1 MSNWSQA
8 QKFLSEYDAGKT
20 IGSSMKENARY
31 IDSVQ
36 GKLTLLQEKWRDLVN
51 TLVDGNTAKQ
61 VLDIAIN
68 IVGAI
73 DNIVKGLDDMG
84 IALPTVIGLIVGL
97 KNGLKFNANGGFEEL
112 INQERKLTLEAERA
126 RQALQQQAVAQA
138 EASGTV
144 MTQTTNPGFI
154 ATIKEGW
161 KATSLYKSWTVI
173 KKIGTSFKEAH
184 QSSGLFSSGLTAV
197 RESLGSV
204 EAKAL
209 GTKVAIGAMNIAMT
223 AFSMVGNMLL
233 FAGIS
238 KGLQMISDKMHET
251 EDAIESSTEKITSY
265 KTSIEG
271 LQNKR
276 DTLSELVEQYD
287 ELANKTNRTKE
298 EEEEFINLRKQI
310 AGMDDDW
317 VAGYDENNNPI
328 LKINESA
335 KELVDTLDLALD
347 RKERLLNQENRK
359 LGNDST
365 TWMGESAGW
374 NKGQNKDKAV
384 KALKD
389 ANIAITNQIKT
400 NSLDYKNSFLGFMS
414 NYKNSLSQLEKTIA
428 DGASKVQDAYAE
440 VQEQNQNII
449 NGVLADFAND
459 EGWKKLDSKIQGQIT
474 NIVDTFDFSQLTSGD
489 KLSFSNAMEK
499 MFDTGQIDEALTKYK
514 KLRDELIKT
523 GDTFTYQKELNKLVP
538 DLSNTLGV
546 SEDVV
551 KQLTKIPENLK
562 SAQSAL
568 DLYLMSFNKRE
579 SMQSFDKETASLV
592 KTYETYRDML
602 LSLGD
607 LESKKVNGKQVWEI
621 EPVLDIVNKANLPQE
636 LDDLIN
642 DLLSDNECDVDDMK
656 LIVDIAKAYTTT
668 DKDTREE
675 LMNAVQNEINKK
687 FPDKKIDVGD
697 FKLKANFSVDK
708 SSQEDINNAFQSFD
722 QFKGKES
729 IVAVIKPQ
737 VYNTDQVEAYANLLD
752 RLHGS
757 DKDIETFLK
766 ANIEDLASCES
777 YQEMVEWLFNHSEIM
792 TKYNINVLG
801 EDTII
806 QAKNAVD
813 SLLNSKDEKD
823 IRVKIDNALQ
833 NGDIQ
838 ALESALS
845 EIPPEKR
852 IQVLAEIGNAMD
864 SLGTVDALQLK
875 DKMVTLYA
883 EAYEAWAMI
892 NQIEGK
898 NISDKNFTLIANSN
912 IADKIA
918 EINKKVANLHP
929 TFTITGFIQYSESKG
944 SKGKRKTIMW
954 DGRTD
959 SIPHSLPITDR
970 PVVDSVMDDY
980 SNQIATFDMPITT
993 FDMPISTQ
1001 PVVTASSTSSD
1012 SVGISAYSSRD
1023 FNSIG
1028 DIETAI
1034 TPISLKYQDVLDM
1047 IEYSV
1052 ELFKELQY
1060 RIETVTKKT
1069 SLLDKQM
1076 EKAIGTEKIK
1086 YLEQKNKLLEEQ
1098 AKLQKEYY
1106 DDLISERDTLQ
1117 QKLQKEGFNFNED
1130 GNMTNYEEKLL
1141 AMQKEYKRLQ
1151 DIADK
1156 ASKNSSSKSSSKS
1169 SASQSASDKAS
1180 EYKEELDKLTNLAN
1194 KYYDIQQSELFN
1206 CEEQWSEMKTTI
1218 KENNDEIEKLTRE
1231 DKLYRFNNAITKLN
1245 NQFDILGNKIDIID
1259 VKLENSNGL
1268 DTIKLTEEKLK
1279 LMNEQ
1284 LSKQMDLINNMKN
1297 KIPVYQENLSKYGF
1311 TFDIEGN
1318 VNNIDDILNSF
1329 QNNEDLEK
1337 VNDLLEEYTD
1347 LINGDLADAEKN
1359 YANLQKDIVDLQK
1372 DKLNKVKDIEDKIT
1386 DVIKDEIDKRK
1397 DAIEKQYDKER
1408 ELIENKRDAYKKQR
1422 DEDDYA
1428 KDLKE
1433 QQDKIDGINKKIEL
1447 AKRDNS
1453 MSGKS
1458 KLKEL
1463 LDELKEAQ
1471 DDLNDKIQ
1479 SKTDSDIDDMFQSQL
1494 DALDKKKEDMTQDI
1508 DNTYTQQK
1516 IAQMVQDAMMTNT
1529 FTDLNGNITNLQ
1541 DKLIDFAETSGDAVG
1556 ILGDSIKTE
1565 LCDNLS
1571 VALDY
1576 LKDYSEIFDQLGF
1589 KQLGNI
1595 SYKDNL
1601 NKNTG
1606 NKTLNVGDI
1615 VINIDGNVDDNT
1627 LDDMQD
1633 MINKTLQD
1641 IVNKS
1646 L

>member
-138 EASGTV
+138 EASGAV
-144 MTQTTNPGFI
+144 MTQTTNPGFM

-197 RESLGSV
+197 REGLGSV

-209 GTKVAIGAMNIAMT
+209 GTKVAIGAMNVAMT

-384 KALKD
+384 NALKD
-389 ANIAITNQIKT
+389 ANTAITNQIKT
-400 NSLDYKNSFLGFMS
+400 NSLNYKNSFLGFMT

-499 MFDTGQIDEALTKYK
+499 MFDTGQIDEVLTKYK

-875 DKMVTLYA
+875 DKMITLYA

-959 SIPHSLPITDR
+959 SIPHSLPIIDR

-1117 QKLQKEGFNFNED
+1117 QKLQKEGFNFNKD

-1318 VNNIDDILNSF
+1318 VNNIDEVLNSF
-1329 QNNEDLEK
+1329 QNSEDLEK
-1337 VNDLLEEYTD
+1337 VNDLLEEYTS
-1347 LINGDLADAEKN
+1347 LINDDLADAEKN
-1359 YANLQKDIVDLQK
+1359 YADLQKDIVDLQK

-1397 DAIEKQYDKER
+1397 DAIEKQYDKEK
-1408 ELIENKRDAYKKQR
+1408 ELIEKRRDDYKKQR

-1428 KDLKE
+1428 KNLKE
-1433 QQDKIDGINKKIEL
+1433 QQDEIDSINKKIEL
-1447 AKRDNS
+1447 AKKDNS

-1463 LDELKEAQ
+1463 LDDLKEAQ
-1471 DDLNDKIQ
+1471 DKLDETVQNKVDE
-1479 SKTDSDIDDMFQSQL
+1479 DIDNMFQEQL
-1494 DALDKKKEDMTQDI
+1494 DALDKKKEDMTQNI
-1508 DNTYTQQK
+1508 DDTYTQQK
-1516 IAQMVQDAMMTNT
+1516 IAQMVKDAMMTNT

-1565 LCDNLS
+1565 LCDNLE

-1576 LKDYSEIFDQLGF
+1576 LKDYKDIFKELGF
-1589 KQLGNI
+1589 KQLGNVN
-1595 SYKDNL
+1595 YKEGM
-1601 NKNTG
+1601 NKDTTS
-1606 NKTLNVGDI
+1606 KTLNVGDI
-1615 VINIDGNVDDNT
+1615 NINVEGSVDENV
-1627 LDDMQD
+1627 LDDMQE
-1633 MINKTLQD
+1633 MINKTLKD

>member
-642 DLLSDNECDVDDMK
+642 DLLSDNECDVNDMK

>member
-138 EASGTV
+138 EASGAV

-1541 DKLIDFAETSGDAVG
+1541 DKLIDFAEKSGDAVG

>member
-1 MSNWSQA
+1 M
-8 QKFLSEYDAGKT
+8 KILYDK
-20 IGSSMKENARY
+20 
-31 IDSVQ
+31 D
-36 GKLTLLQEKWRDLVN
+36 
-51 TLVDGNTAKQ
+51 
-61 VLDIAIN
+61 
-68 IVGAI
+68 
-73 DNIVKGLDDMG
+73 
-84 IALPTVIGLIVGL
+84 
-97 KNGLKFNANGGFEEL
+97 
-112 INQERKLTLEAERA
+112 
-126 RQALQQQAVAQA
+126 
-138 EASGTV
+138 
-144 MTQTTNPGFI
+144 
-154 ATIKEGW
+154 
-161 KATSLYKSWTVI
+161 
-173 KKIGTSFKEAH
+173 
-184 QSSGLFSSGLTAV
+184 
-197 RESLGSV
+197 
-204 EAKAL
+204 
-209 GTKVAIGAMNIAMT
+209 
-223 AFSMVGNMLL
+223 
-233 FAGIS
+233 
-238 KGLQMISDKMHET
+238 
-251 EDAIESSTEKITSY
+251 
-265 KTSIEG
+265 
-271 LQNKR
+271 
-276 DTLSELVEQYD
+276 
-287 ELANKTNRTKE
+287 
-298 EEEEFINLRKQI
+298 
-310 AGMDDDW
+310 
-317 VAGYDENNNPI
+317 NNPI
-328 LKINESA
+328 LSMGGDIDKLIAKYDKLIKKQQEALNQEYKDQQRNATDKMNEGQGFAGKDGAFNKQAIKEYNRQIENIRKKKTELNNTFTQTGDSAWLEDYSERLAKLSDTYASA
-335 KELVDTLDLALD
+335 KEAVVDAEA
-347 RKERLLNQENRK
+347 KI
-359 LGNDST
+359 ST
-365 TWMGESAGW
+365 ESQKI
-374 NKGQNKDKAV
+374 NKSIV
-384 KALKD
+384 
-389 ANIAITNQIKT
+389 
-400 NSLDYKNSFLGFMS
+400 
-414 NYKNSLSQLEKTIA
+414 NSLSIG
-428 DGASKVQDAYAE
+428 DGFSRLKSDVQSEMIE
-440 VQEQNQNII
+440 VI
-449 NGVLADFAND
+449 NGL
-459 EGWKKLDSKIQGQIT
+459 
-474 NIVDTFDFSQLTSGD
+474 DFSQLTSGQQS
-489 KLSFSNAMEK
+489 LFESNMKK
-499 MFDTGQIDEALTKYK
+499 MFDSGTIDKSIR
-514 KLRDELIKT
+514 KLYDLQQAYADTSDITAYEQGIEKLIPS
-523 GDTFTYQKELNKLVP
+523 LAKLW
-538 DLSNTLGV
+538 GV
-546 SEDVV
+546 NEDVARSMV
-551 KQLTKIPENLK
+551 ELPE
-562 SAQSAL
+562 SAKMAQNAM
-568 DLYLMSFNKRE
+568 DAYLRSFGKNIN
-579 SMQSFDKETASLV
+579 MTDKETKDLMATWDAYNNFLQDLSGLDTVEKDGKMVYNIKEV
-592 KTYETYRDML
+592 KAT
-602 LSLGD
+602 
-607 LESKKVNGKQVWEI
+607 LEDS
-621 EPVLDIVNKANLPQE
+621 NLPDKVKDLVNRLMDDNE
-636 LDDLIN
+636 FSLDDMELTAKLSQIYVEDDEETRNNLIQ
-642 DLLSDNECDVDDMK
+642 D
-656 LIVDIAKAYTTT
+656 
-668 DKDTREE
+668 
-675 LMNAVQNEINKK
+675 VQNLV
-687 FPDKKIDVGD
+687 DKQFGKGKIDVGKLFVTGEYAVSD
-697 FKLKANFSVDK
+697 DDKKKIDDAFASFK
-708 SSQEDINNAFQSFD
+708 QFD
-722 QFKGKES
+722 GKDE
-729 IVAVIKPQ
+729 IVKTLRTQ
-737 VYNTDQVEAYANLLD
+737 VENTDQVENYAKLMDNL
-752 RLHGS
+752 RGK
-757 DKDIETFLK
+757 DKDIETFFK
-766 ANIEDLASCES
+766 NNIQDLSKLES
-777 YQEMVEWLFNHSEIM
+777 YEDMIQWVFDHPEAV
-792 TKYNINVLG
+792 TKCHINVLG
-801 EDTII
+801 EDTIKT
-806 QAKNAVD
+806 AKAEID
-813 SLLNSKDEKD
+813 SLLNEKDEKD
-823 IRVKIDNALQ
+823 IKVKIDKALAQGDIATVMDLIGQLPAEKQIEVGVALSNAL
-833 NGDIQ
+833 D
-838 ALESALS
+838 E
-845 EIPPEKR
+845 
-852 IQVLAEIGNAMD
+852 
-864 SLGTVDALQLK
+864 LGTVDAIQLK
-875 DKMVTLYA
+875 NKVVDVTVMAFQALQQLYALQGLKIPEKYIKIISNSADVASKLDSLKQQIKEIPRSISIMATLTYTEKGKSKVPHSGKGKSVMWGDSIGEFSNIEDNPYSVEQLSATPMVT
-883 EAYEAWAMI
+883 
-892 NQIEGK
+892 
-898 NISDKNFTLIANSN
+898 S
-912 IADKIA
+912 
-918 EINKKVANLHP
+918 
-929 TFTITGFIQYSESKG
+929 
-944 SKGKRKTIMW
+944 
-954 DGRTD
+954 
-959 SIPHSLPITDR
+959 
-970 PVVDSVMDDY
+970 
-980 SNQIATFDMPITT
+980 
-993 FDMPISTQ
+993 Q
-1001 PVVTASSTSSD
+1001 PVVTANDVNTATSTSD
-1012 SVGISAYSSRD
+1012 SSGGISTYATRD

-1028 DIETAI
+1028 DIETAL

-1156 ASKNSSSKSSSKS
+1156 ASKNSSSKSSSNS

-1180 EYKEELDKLTNLAN
+1180 KYKEELDKLTNLAN
-1194 KYYDIQQSELFN
+1194 KYYDIQQSELFS
-1206 CEEQWSEMKTTI
+1206 CEEQWSEMKATI

-1231 DKLYRFNNAITKLN
+1231 DKLYRFNNAITKIN

-1347 LINGDLADAEKN
+1347 LINGDLADAEKK
-1359 YANLQKDIVDLQK
+1359 YADLQKDIVDLQK

-1397 DAIEKQYDKER
+1397 DSIEKQYDKEK
-1408 ELIENKRDAYKKQR
+1408 ELIEKKRDAYKKQR

-1433 QQDKIDGINKKIEL
+1433 QQDKIDEINKKIEL
-1447 AKRDNS
+1447 AKKDNS

-1508 DNTYTQQK
+1508 DDTYTQQK

>member
-1 MSNWSQA
+1 M
-8 QKFLSEYDAGKT
+8 KILYDK
-20 IGSSMKENARY
+20 
-31 IDSVQ
+31 D
-36 GKLTLLQEKWRDLVN
+36 
-51 TLVDGNTAKQ
+51 
-61 VLDIAIN
+61 
-68 IVGAI
+68 
-73 DNIVKGLDDMG
+73 
-84 IALPTVIGLIVGL
+84 
-97 KNGLKFNANGGFEEL
+97 
-112 INQERKLTLEAERA
+112 
-126 RQALQQQAVAQA
+126 
-138 EASGTV
+138 
-144 MTQTTNPGFI
+144 
-154 ATIKEGW
+154 
-161 KATSLYKSWTVI
+161 
-173 KKIGTSFKEAH
+173 
-184 QSSGLFSSGLTAV
+184 
-197 RESLGSV
+197 
-204 EAKAL
+204 
-209 GTKVAIGAMNIAMT
+209 
-223 AFSMVGNMLL
+223 
-233 FAGIS
+233 
-238 KGLQMISDKMHET
+238 
-251 EDAIESSTEKITSY
+251 
-265 KTSIEG
+265 
-271 LQNKR
+271 
-276 DTLSELVEQYD
+276 
-287 ELANKTNRTKE
+287 
-298 EEEEFINLRKQI
+298 
-310 AGMDDDW
+310 
-317 VAGYDENNNPI
+317 NNPI
-328 LKINESA
+328 LSMGGDIDKLIAKYDKLIKKQQEALNQEYKDQQRNATDKMNEGQGFAGKDGAFNKQAIKEYNRQIENIRKKKTELNNTFTQTGDSAWLEDYSERLAKLSDTYASA
-335 KELVDTLDLALD
+335 KEAVVDAEA
-347 RKERLLNQENRK
+347 KI
-359 LGNDST
+359 SA
-365 TWMGESAGW
+365 ESQKI
-374 NKGQNKDKAV
+374 NKSIV
-384 KALKD
+384 
-389 ANIAITNQIKT
+389 
-400 NSLDYKNSFLGFMS
+400 
-414 NYKNSLSQLEKTIA
+414 NSLSIG
-428 DGASKVQDAYAE
+428 DGFSRLKSDVQSEMIE
-440 VQEQNQNII
+440 VI
-449 NGVLADFAND
+449 NGL
-459 EGWKKLDSKIQGQIT
+459 
-474 NIVDTFDFSQLTSGD
+474 DFSQLTSGQQS
-489 KLSFSNAMEK
+489 LFESNMKK
-499 MFDTGQIDEALTKYK
+499 MFDSGTIDKSIR
-514 KLRDELIKT
+514 KLYDLQQAYADTSDITAYEQGIEKLIPS
-523 GDTFTYQKELNKLVP
+523 LAKLW
-538 DLSNTLGV
+538 GV
-546 SEDVV
+546 NEDVARSMV
-551 KQLTKIPENLK
+551 ELPE
-562 SAQSAL
+562 SAKMAQNAM
-568 DLYLMSFNKRE
+568 DAYLRSFGKNIN
-579 SMQSFDKETASLV
+579 MTDKETKDLMATWDAYNNFLQDLSGLDTVEKDGKMVYNIKEV
-592 KTYETYRDML
+592 KAT
-602 LSLGD
+602 
-607 LESKKVNGKQVWEI
+607 LEDS
-621 EPVLDIVNKANLPQE
+621 NLPDKVKDLVNRLMDDNE
-636 LDDLIN
+636 FSLDDMELTAKLSQIYVEDDEETRNNLIQ
-642 DLLSDNECDVDDMK
+642 D
-656 LIVDIAKAYTTT
+656 
-668 DKDTREE
+668 
-675 LMNAVQNEINKK
+675 VQNLV
-687 FPDKKIDVGD
+687 DKQFGKGKIDVGKLFVTGEYAVSD
-697 FKLKANFSVDK
+697 DDKKKIDDAFASFK
-708 SSQEDINNAFQSFD
+708 QFD
-722 QFKGKES
+722 GKDE
-729 IVAVIKPQ
+729 IVKTLRTQ
-737 VYNTDQVEAYANLLD
+737 VENTDQVENYAKLMDNL
-752 RLHGS
+752 RGK
-757 DKDIETFLK
+757 DKDIETFFK
-766 ANIEDLASCES
+766 NNIQDLSKLES
-777 YQEMVEWLFNHSEIM
+777 YEDMIQWVFDHPEAV
-792 TKYNINVLG
+792 TKCHINVLG
-801 EDTII
+801 EDTIKT
-806 QAKNAVD
+806 AKAEID
-813 SLLNSKDEKD
+813 SLLNEKDEKD
-823 IRVKIDNALQ
+823 IKVKIDKALAQGDIATVMDLIGQLPAEKQIEVGVALSNAL
-833 NGDIQ
+833 D
-838 ALESALS
+838 E
-845 EIPPEKR
+845 
-852 IQVLAEIGNAMD
+852 
-864 SLGTVDALQLK
+864 LGTVDAIQLK
-875 DKMVTLYA
+875 NKVVDVTVMAFQALQQLYALQGLKIPEKYIKIISNSADVASKLDSLKQQIKEIPRSISIMATLTYTEKGKSKVPHSGKGKSVMWGDSIGEFSNIEDNPYSVEQLSATPMVT
-883 EAYEAWAMI
+883 
-892 NQIEGK
+892 
-898 NISDKNFTLIANSN
+898 S
-912 IADKIA
+912 
-918 EINKKVANLHP
+918 
-929 TFTITGFIQYSESKG
+929 
-944 SKGKRKTIMW
+944 
-954 DGRTD
+954 
-959 SIPHSLPITDR
+959 
-970 PVVDSVMDDY
+970 
-980 SNQIATFDMPITT
+980 
-993 FDMPISTQ
+993 Q
-1001 PVVTASSTSSD
+1001 PVVTANDVNTATSTSD
-1012 SVGISAYSSRD
+1012 SSGGISTYATRD

-1028 DIETAI
+1028 DIETAL

-1156 ASKNSSSKSSSKS
+1156 ASKNSSSKSSSNS

-1180 EYKEELDKLTNLAN
+1180 KYKEELDKLTNLAN
-1194 KYYDIQQSELFN
+1194 KYYDIQQSELFS
-1206 CEEQWSEMKTTI
+1206 CEEQWSEMKATI

-1231 DKLYRFNNAITKLN
+1231 DKLYRFNNAITKIN

-1347 LINGDLADAEKN
+1347 LINGDLADAEKK
-1359 YANLQKDIVDLQK
+1359 YADLQKDIVDLQK

-1397 DAIEKQYDKER
+1397 DSIEKQYDKEK
-1408 ELIENKRDAYKKQR
+1408 ELIEKKRDAYKKQR

-1433 QQDKIDGINKKIEL
+1433 QQDKIDEINKKIEL
-1447 AKRDNS
+1447 AKKDNS

-1508 DNTYTQQK
+1508 DDTYTQQK

-1589 KQLGNI
+1589 KQLGNV

>member
-138 EASGTV
+138 EASGAV
-144 MTQTTNPGFI
+144 MTQTTNPGFM

-197 RESLGSV
+197 REGLGSV

-209 GTKVAIGAMNIAMT
+209 GTKVAIGAMNVAMT

-265 KTSIEG
+265 KTSIDG

-276 DTLSELVEQYD
+276 DTLSELVDQYD

-414 NYKNSLSQLEKTIA
+414 NYKNSLSKLEKTIA

-875 DKMVTLYA
+875 DKMITLYA

-1397 DAIEKQYDKER
+1397 DSIEKQYDKEK
-1408 ELIENKRDAYKKQR
+1408 ELIEKKRDAYKKQR

-1508 DNTYTQQK
+1508 DDTYTQQK

-1589 KQLGNI
+1589 KQLGNV

-1606 NKTLNVGDI
+1606 NKTLNIGDI
-1615 VINIDGNVDDNT
+1615 VINIDGNIDDNT

>member
-1 MSNWSQA
+1 
-8 QKFLSEYDAGKT
+8 
-20 IGSSMKENARY
+20 MKIMNARY

-138 EASGTV
+138 EASGAV
-144 MTQTTNPGFI
+144 MTQTTNPGFM

-197 RESLGSV
+197 REGLGSV

-209 GTKVAIGAMNIAMT
+209 GTKVAIGAMNVAMT

-265 KTSIEG
+265 KTSIDG

-335 KELVDTLDLALD
+335 QELVDTLDLALD

-875 DKMVTLYA
+875 DKMITLYA

-1156 ASKNSSSKSSSKS
+1156 SSKNSSSKSSSKS

-1359 YANLQKDIVDLQK
+1359 YADLQKDIVDLQK

-1397 DAIEKQYDKER
+1397 DAIEKQYDKEK
-1408 ELIENKRDAYKKQR
+1408 ELIEKKRDAYKKQR

-1494 DALDKKKEDMTQDI
+1494 DALDKKKENMTQDI
-1508 DNTYTQQK
+1508 DDTYTQQK

>member
-138 EASGTV
+138 EASGAV
-144 MTQTTNPGFI
+144 MTQTTNPGFM

-197 RESLGSV
+197 REGLGSV

-209 GTKVAIGAMNIAMT
+209 GTKVAIGAMNVAMT

-265 KTSIEG
+265 KTSIDG

-276 DTLSELVEQYD
+276 DTLSELVDQYD

-335 KELVDTLDLALD
+335 QELVDTLDLALD

-875 DKMVTLYA
+875 DKMITLYA

-1397 DAIEKQYDKER
+1397 DSIEKQYDKEK
-1408 ELIENKRDAYKKQR
+1408 ELIEKKRDAYKKQR

-1508 DNTYTQQK
+1508 DDTYTQQK

-1589 KQLGNI
+1589 KQLGNV

-1606 NKTLNVGDI
+1606 NKTLNIGDI
-1615 VINIDGNVDDNT
+1615 VINIDGNIDDNT